1 MTNYFDTIFYQ
12 FLCAFRK
19 GNGCQTTL
27 LQLLEGWK
35 HALDCHEYVVTIMI
49 DLLKAFDCLPHNIL
63 FYKLSVYGI
72 SENAESLLKSYLSDR
87 KQQIKITN
95 VISRWAKINKGVP
108 QGSMLG
114 PLPFNVFIKICL

>member
-1 MTNYFDTIFYQ
+1 MAVYLSKMAATMIGPN
-12 FLCAFRK
+12 C
-19 GNGCQTTL
+19 N
-27 LQLLEGWK
+27 
-35 HALDCHEYVVTIMI
+35 EYVAVMM
-49 DLLKAFDCLPHNIL
+49 DNIL